1 MQSIYALVNFLGIFL
16 TVELSEF
23 VFVELK
29 RMLAVSEWLI
39 DYSWEQEFFVL

>member
-16 TVELSEF
+16 TVEPEF